1 MIYIFI
7 YIYAYIH
14 GYIYASFSS
23 IGKTCEEVNDVL
35 QALVANV
42 RSVTD
47 ENEPFSYRWQNS
59 MVRKHDAKISRELG
73 ESRENDQ

>member
-1 MIYIFI
+1 M
-7 YIYAYIH
+7 
-14 GYIYASFSS
+14 
-23 IGKTCEEVNDVL
+23 L

-59 MVRKHDAKISRELG
+59 MVREHDPERVKITRELR
-73 ESRENDQ
+73 ESKENNQ